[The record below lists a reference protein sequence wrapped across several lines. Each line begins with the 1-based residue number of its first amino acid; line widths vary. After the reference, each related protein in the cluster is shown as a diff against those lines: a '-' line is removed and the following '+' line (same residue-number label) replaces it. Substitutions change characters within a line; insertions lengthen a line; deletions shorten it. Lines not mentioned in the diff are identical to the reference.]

1 MRGEQLFRKAISEC
15 KEYHL
20 PESITNPFQ
29 NHDLKFA
36 WLERSISWLPFQAT
50 VPSIKQTS
58 NACSL
63 KIELDKGGKYPRSVL
78 QRNDSV
84 KKLIASK
91 TQGIRRS
98 ISESLKQRTVVTSGY
113 SLNDAAREKIIKEDH
128 LTAVFVSAEEYIYS
142 PYAPNRRRKAICDEI
157 EKCILQKGATLRS
170 LRRDL
175 IVAVNL
181 TNWHLL

>member
-1 MRGEQLFRKAISEC
+1 MRGEQFLRKAISEC
-15 KEYHL
+15 KECHL
-20 PESITNPFQ
+20 PESVTKPFT

-36 WLERSISWLPFQAT
+36 WLGKSISWLPFQET
-50 VPSIKQTS
+50 LTSIKQTS
-58 NACSL
+58 NGSL
-63 KIELDKGGKYPRSVL
+63 KSELDKGGKYPRPVL

-91 TQGIRRS
+91 TQGIRRPF
-98 ISESLKQRTVVTSGY
+98 SESLKHRTVVKSACSPNGTV
-113 SLNDAAREKIIKEDH
+113 REEIIEEER
-128 LTAVFVSAEEYIYS
+128 LAAVFVSVDEYIYN
-142 PYAPNRRRKAICDEI
+142 PYAPNTRRKAICDEI
-157 EKCILQKGATLRS
+157 EKRILQKGGTLRS

>member
-1 MRGEQLFRKAISEC
+1 MRGEQFLRKAILEC

-20 PESITNPFQ
+20 PETVTKPFKP
-29 NHDLKFA
+29 HDLKFA
-36 WLERSISWLPFQAT
+36 WLGKSISWLPFQET
-50 VPSIKQTS
+50 VASIKQTS
-58 NACSL
+58 NGSL
-63 KIELDKGGKYPRSVL
+63 KSEVDKGGKYRRPVL

-91 TQGIRRS
+91 TQGIRRPF
-98 ISESLKQRTVVTSGY
+98 SESLKHRTVVKSACSPNGT
-113 SLNDAAREKIIKEDH
+113 AREEIIEEER
-128 LTAVFVSAEEYIYS
+128 LTAVFGRADEYIYV
-142 PYAPNRRRKAICDEI
+142 PNTRRKAICDEI
-157 EKCILQKGATLRS
+157 EKGILQKGATLRS

>member
-1 MRGEQLFRKAISEC
+1 MRGEQLLRKAISEC

-20 PESITNPFQ
+20 PESVTNPFE

-36 WLERSISWLPFQAT
+36 WLDKSISWLPFQAT
-50 VPSIKQTS
+50 ATSIKQT
-58 NACSL
+58 NNGSL
-63 KIELDKGGKYPRSVL
+63 KSEFSKVGKGARPVL

-98 ISESLKQRTVVTSGY
+98 FSESFKHRTVVTGCSTN
-113 SLNDAAREKIIKEDH
+113 STAREEIIEEER
-128 LTAVFVSAEEYIYS
+128 LAAVFVSGDEYIYN
-142 PYAPNRRRKAICDEI
+142 PCAPSKRRKAICDEI